1 VHFLNPQFWTFVGVV
16 AGIYGLLA
24 LALYVQFSMAGLP
37 NFGHVAFMAVA
48 AYTMAMLVILARTP
62 LAWAAL
68 AGIAAAVGLGFL
80 LGVPSLR
87 LRANYL
93 AIVTVAGSEMI
104 RYLATNLNA
113 TGGAVGS
120 IGMLG
125 PTQFATYTASW
136 QPFITGITARLSG
149 PLGSLATNDF
159 TMLCLVWITLALLL
173 VVFRRLERSPWGRV
187 MKSIREDEEAAASLG
202 KNVYAFKLQALTL
215 GGILAG
221 LAGILW
227 ALEIGVFSPDDF
239 QPTLTFYAYLILIL
253 GGMNRLWAIPAGA
266 VLFGLLYSGT
276 RFLNF
281 YPLSLVDSG
290 DRAYLRLLIV
300 GIVLVLLMAVRPEG
314 IFGKRQEL
322 LLEK

>member
-1 VHFLNPQFWTFVGVV
+1 MDVLNPSFWTFVGVV

-37 NFGHVAFMAVA
+37 NFGHVAFMALA
-48 AYTMAMLVILARTP
+48 AYTMALLVIRADLS
-62 LAWAAL
+62 LVWAGV
-68 AGIAAAVGLGFL
+68 AGIAAAVALGFL
-80 LGVPSLR
+80 LGIPSLR

-93 AIVTVAGSEMI
+93 AIATVAGSEMI
-104 RYLATNLNA
+104 RYLSTNLSF

-120 IGMLG
+120 VGMLG
-125 PTQFATYTASW
+125 PAHFANYTTSW
-136 QPFITGITARLSG
+136 QPVIAGITAMLRHVVG
-149 PLGSLATNDF
+149 GVATTDF
-159 TMLCLVWITLALLL
+159 SMLCLVWATLTLFLLL
-173 VVFRRLERSPWGRV
+173 FRRLEKSPWGRV

-202 KNVYAFKLQALTL
+202 KNVYAFKLQALVL
-215 GGILAG
+215 GGILGG

-253 GGMNRLWAIPAGA
+253 GGMNRIWAIPVGA
-266 VLFGLLYSGT
+266 VLFGMLYSGT
-276 RFLNF
+276 RFLGF

-290 DRAYLRLLIV
+290 ARAYLRLLIV
-300 GIVLVLLMAVRPEG
+300 GVVLVLLMAVRPEG
-314 IFGKRQEL
+314 MFGKRQEL

>member
-1 VHFLNPQFWTFVGVV
+1 MHFLNPQFWTFVGVV

-48 AYTMAMLVILARTP
+48 AYTMAMLVILAHAP

-68 AGIAAAVGLGFL
+68 AGIAAAVGLGFIV
-80 LGVPSLR
+80 GIPSLR

-104 RYLATNLNA
+104 RYLATNLKI

-120 IGMLG
+120 MGMLG
-125 PTQFATYTASW
+125 PTEFATYTASW
-136 QPFITGITARLSG
+136 QPFVGGVTATLSKYVG
-149 PLGSLATNDF
+149 ALATNDF
-159 TMLCLVWITLALLL
+159 SMLCLVWISLALLL
-173 VVFRRLERSPWGRV
+173 VLFRRLERSPWGRV
-187 MKSIREDEEAAASLG
+187 MKSIREDEEAASSLG

-276 RFLNF
+276 RFLGF

-300 GIVLVLLMAVRPEG
+300 GVVLVLLMAVRPEG
-314 IFGKRQEL
+314 MFGKRQEL

>member
-1 VHFLNPQFWTFVGVV
+1 MHFLNPQFWTFVGVV

-48 AYTMAMLVILARTP
+48 AYTMAMLVILARAP
-62 LAWAAL
+62 LGWAAL

-136 QPFITGITARLSG
+136 QPFIGGITARLSR
-149 PLGSLATNDF
+149 PLGGLATNDF

-300 GIVLVLLMAVRPEG
+300 GVVLVLLMAVRPEG

>member
-1 VHFLNPQFWTFVGVV
+1 VDFFNPSFWTFVGVV

-37 NFGHVAFMAVA
+37 NFGHVAFMALA
-48 AYTMAMLVILARTP
+48 AYTMAILVIRADLP
-62 LAWAAL
+62 LVWASA

-93 AIVTVAGSEMI
+93 AIATVAGSEMI
-104 RYLATNLNA
+104 RYLSTNLRF

-120 IGMLG
+120 VGMLG
-125 PTQFATYTASW
+125 PTHFATYTTSW
-136 QPFITGITARLSG
+136 QPFIGGVTAMLRHLVGDAATADLS
-149 PLGSLATNDF
+149 
-159 TMLCLVWITLALLL
+159 MLCLVWATLALLL
-173 VVFRRLERSPWGRV
+173 LLFRRLEKSPWGRV

-202 KNVYAFKLQALTL
+202 KNVYAFKLQALAL
-215 GGILAG
+215 GGILGG

-253 GGMNRLWAIPAGA
+253 GGMNRIWAIPVGA
-266 VLFGLLYSGT
+266 VLFGVLYSGT
-276 RFLNF
+276 RFLGF

-290 DRAYLRLLIV
+290 ARAYLRLLIV
-300 GIVLVLLMAVRPEG
+300 GVVLVLLMAVRPEG
-314 IFGKRQEL
+314 MFGKRQEL